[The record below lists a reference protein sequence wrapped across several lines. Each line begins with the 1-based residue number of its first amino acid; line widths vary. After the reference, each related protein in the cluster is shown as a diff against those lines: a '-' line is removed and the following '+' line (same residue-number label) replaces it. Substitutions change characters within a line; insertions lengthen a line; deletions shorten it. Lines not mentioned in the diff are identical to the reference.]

1 MTARKLAIIASFPL
15 FIAAARFL
23 PLNRLPSTCVFYHV
37 TGYPC
42 FTCGMTRATAALARL
57 DFERA
62 MAYHPLAVAFVGVFA
77 LLWGALVYG
86 TLTHRSTALM
96 GWVQRHVL
104 RLVLSAFGL
113 LMVYGVWRI
122 VNQALR

>member
-1 MTARKLAIIASFPL
+1 MRRLLIIASFPL

-42 FTCGMTRATAALARL
+42 VTCGMTRSVAALVRF

-62 MAYHPLAVAFVGVFA
+62 MTYHPLVVVFVAVFA
-77 LLWGALVYG
+77 VLWGALVCES
-86 TLTHRSTALM
+86 LTDRRSTLLA
-96 GWVQRHVL
+96 WVNSHSL
-104 RLVLSAFGL
+104 TLVASAFGL
-113 LMVYGVWRI
+113 LLVHGAYRI
-122 VNQALR
+122 AAQALH

>member
-1 MTARKLAIIASFPL
+1 MRKLAIIASFPL

-42 FTCGMTRATAALARL
+42 VTCGMTRSTMALVRL

-62 MAYHPLAVAFVGVFA
+62 IMYHPLTAVFVLAFAVM
-77 LLWGALVYG
+77 WGALVYESLTDRRT
-86 TLTHRSTALM
+86 TLLAWVRSHSLKLIASAL
-96 GWVQRHVL
+96 
-104 RLVLSAFGL
+104 GL
-113 LMVYGVWRI
+113 LLIHGAYRI
-122 VNQALR
+122 AAQALR

>member
-1 MTARKLAIIASFPL
+1 MRRLLIIASFPL

-42 FTCGMTRATAALARL
+42 VTCGMTRSVMALVRL

-62 MAYHPLAVAFVGVFA
+62 MMYHPLTVVFVGAFA
-77 LLWGALVYG
+77 VLWGALVYES
-86 TLTHRSTALM
+86 LTDRRTALLDWAM
-96 GWVQRHVL
+96 RHAL
-104 RLVLSAFGL
+104 ALVASAFGL
-113 LMVYGVWRI
+113 LLVHGAYRI
-122 VNQALR
+122 AAQALR